1 MSKII
6 ELAKVIDQEIENNRC
21 LAESAFREL
30 QDEKK
35 KNKEFKRRLI
45 QLLDEFYPDYS

>member
-1 MSKII
+1 MSKIV
-6 ELAKVIDQEIENNRC
+6 ELAQVIEQEIENNKC
-21 LAESAFREL
+21 LAEAAYNEL
-30 QDEKK
+30 QDEKN